1 MSRLSA
7 CKAFLEEGIW
17 ADTGSGQ
24 DPWLSRLAGA
34 LRWIFALQ
42 RAIREDA
49 LDYRAMGLVYTT
61 LLSLAPL
68 LAVSFSVLKGF
79 GVHNQLEPFLL
90 QTLAPLGQ
98 QREEVVQRILGF
110 VENIQVGVLGALGLA
125 LLFYSVVSL
134 LGKIEDS
141 LNLIWHVREQR
152 PWRRRFTD
160 YLSVVLIGPVL
171 VFSALGI
178 TASMTSGRLVQWLVE
193 QEPFGFLYFLL
204 VQLVPY
210 ALIIG
215 AFTFVYLFLPNTQ
228 VRLRAALVGAVC
240 AGLAWKAVGWAFAT
254 VVVGS
259 ASYSAIYSGFATVIL
274 SMIWLYASW
283 MILLLGAAIA
293 FLAQFPSFREL
304 RAADDGTIRYSRE
317 RLGLLLLVRIGR
329 VFLQGE
335 PPLRLESL
343 SAVLNLPR
351 ERIAEVL
358 SVLLRSGM
366 IAQVQGEAP
375 AYLPA
380 KALDRLPLKDILNA
394 LGGGGESPG
403 DLSLVEVDR
412 LFESLQAT
420 RDQALAGL
428 TLSDLVLGTTSDPPR
443 AV

>member
-1 MSRLSA
+1 M
-7 CKAFLEEGIW
+7 W
-17 ADTGSGQ
+17 AETGPGQ
-24 DPWLSRLAGA
+24 SLWLARLAGV
-34 LRWIFALQ
+34 LRWALALQ
-42 RAIREDA
+42 RAVREGA

-79 GVHNQLEPFLL
+79 GVHNQLEPFLRE
-90 QTLAPLGQ
+90 TLAPLGP
-98 QREEVVQRILGF
+98 QRDEVVGRIIGF

-204 VQLVPY
+204 VQLLPY

-228 VRLRAALVGAVC
+228 VRLRAALIGAIC

-293 FLAQFPSFREL
+293 FLAQFPSFRQFKG
-304 RAADDGTIRYSRE
+304 AVDGFDRYSRE
-317 RLGLLLLVRIGR
+317 RLGMILLVRIGR
-329 VFLQGE
+329 AFRQGE

-343 SAVLNLPR
+343 SAALNLPR

-358 SVLLRSGM
+358 SPLLRSGM
-366 IAQVQGEAP
+366 IAQVQGDAP

-380 KALDRLPLKDILNA
+380 KPLDRLLLRDILHA
-394 LGGGGESPG
+394 LGGDGESSG
-403 DLSLVEVDR
+403 QLSLVEVDR
-412 LFESLQAT
+412 LFERMQAAQ
-420 RDQALAGL
+420 DQALAGL
-428 TLSDLVLGTTSDPPR
+428 TLSDLVLGTTGDPPR
-443 AV
+443 TV